1 MVAPTIKTKIKTEE
15 TVRFFCR
22 AFLFAKKSGEGNV
35 PDYSYEKEVKEKGYV
50 SVCGVDEA
58 GRGPLAGNVV
68 AAAVIIP
75 GEIEIEGLDDSKK
88 LSEKKREK
96 LFDIIKEKTIWS
108 IAWATPAEIDELNI
122 LNATMLAMRRAVE
135 GLSEKA
141 DFALIDGNCSR
152 GFEIPTQTVVSGD
165 AKSMSIAAASILAKV
180 TRDRQCMEMDKQYP
194 AYGFAGHKGYPTKAH
209 KAKVIELGPCP
220 EHRKSFLSFVEK
232 EKAKNNV

>member
-1 MVAPTIKTKIKTEE
+1 M
-15 TVRFFCR
+15 
-22 AFLFAKKSGEGNV
+22 
-35 PDYSYEKEVKEKGYV
+35 PDYTFEREAFAQGYR

-68 AAAVIIP
+68 AAAVIMP
-75 GEIEIEGLDDSKK
+75 EGLEIEGLNDSKK
-88 LSEKKREK
+88 LSEKKRDA
-96 LFDIIKEKTIWS
+96 LFEIIKEKTVYS

-135 GLSEKA
+135 GLPVKA

-152 GFEIPTQTVVSGD
+152 GFSIPTQTVVSGD
-165 AKSMSIAAASILAKV
+165 ARSMSIAAASILAKV
-180 TRDRQCMEMDKQYP
+180 TRDRQCAEMDQAYP

-220 EHRKSFLSFVEK
+220 EHRRSFLSFVEK
-232 EKAKNNV
+232 EKNGKA